1 MGIKS
6 PYSKFWCIE
15 LYFMFAGPFFFQV
28 IHNLQID
35 ESKAFTFVKKKSRT
49 KCQILM
55 MMMMWCIQHLYYKT
69 RNTELQ
75 KLKYHLHLI
84 ILKIIMKM
92 LSVKPAVYWLGIY
105 QKFNYS
111 YKHLQTLGWVQCLH
125 LQGPKVYI
133 LFGLPI
139 PNLEAT
145 SFYSLLVTIYQLA
158 WCHIPKSLNIN
169 TSCAKM

>member
-1 MGIKS
+1 
-6 PYSKFWCIE
+6 
-15 LYFMFAGPFFFQV
+15 MFAGPFFFQV

-92 LSVKPAVYWLGIY
+92 LSVKPAVY
-105 QKFNYS
+105 
-111 YKHLQTLGWVQCLH
+111 
-125 LQGPKVYI
+125 
-133 LFGLPI
+133 
-139 PNLEAT
+139 
-145 SFYSLLVTIYQLA
+145 
-158 WCHIPKSLNIN
+158 
-169 TSCAKM
+169 